1 LVVGLCSI
9 TLAIHGNRSL
19 KGKRQVVKSIKDRV
33 RGAFNASVAEVAMLD
48 SLDRA
53 VLGVAVVGN
62 DRAFV
67 NSMVDKLLNRVEGLN
82 KAEIINTNVE
92 IMSL

>member
-1 LVVGLCSI
+1 VVGLCSI

>member
-1 LVVGLCSI
+1 MVVGLCSI

>member
-1 LVVGLCSI
+1 LVVGLCAI

-19 KGKRQVVKSIKDRV
+19 KGKRRVIKSIKDRV
-33 RGAFNASVAEVAMLD
+33 RGAFNASVAEVGMLD

-53 VLGVAVVGN
+53 ELGVAVVGN

-67 NSMVDKLLNRVEGLN
+67 NSMMDKVLNRIEGLN
-82 KAEIINTNVE
+82 TAEIIGTKVE